1 MTKTLICICLLGPF
15 SYLLS
20 LSCQA
25 QEKAVGQGPQ
35 QVVTS
40 RQLQIE
46 DVKRAATECL
56 ASQECI
62 LGRVM
67 GIYQEGGSARVYVR
81 YSNKAKKQDVTVVDL
96 VRFNSGKWYNLT
108 SKDYLRK

>member
-1 MTKTLICICLLGPF
+1 M
-15 SYLLS
+15 
-20 LSCQA
+20 
-25 QEKAVGQGPQ
+25 GQGPQ

-56 ASQECI
+56 TSQECVV
-62 LGRVM
+62 GRVL
-67 GIYQEGGSARVYVR
+67 GIHQEGSSARVYVR
-81 YSNKAKKQDVTVVDL
+81 YSNKAKEQDVTVVDL

-108 SKDYLRK
+108 SKDYLKK